1 MIRISDWK
9 GARYTHVIERRTNGL
24 TEEDRLIRRVRI
36 LLSSQLNLSK
46 SIIGKFPFGCF
57 I

>member
-9 GARYTHVIERRTNGL
+9 GARYTHVIDRRTSDL
-24 TEEDRLIRRVRI
+24 TEHDRLIRRVRI
-36 LLSSQLNLSK
+36 LLSSQLNLSN